1 MLELIVSPTSYN
13 LVKNCEFCD
22 AFILGEEQYSLR
34 LAHYFS
40 FEEIVDLIDIC
51 KNRQQKIYIAVNK
64 IVHEAELN
72 KIDKYLSELSKLN
85 IDGIIFGDLGVYNLA
100 RKYKLENK
108 LIYNPET
115 YVTNYESTRF
125 FAKKGIKRVSI
136 AKEITLE
143 DILLIGSKEIIE
155 IDILGHG
162 AVNMFHSMRDLVTNY
177 FKFLKSNKT
186 DKHTNEQLYLIEEIR
201 DGKYPILE
209 DQNGTHVFSEKDLCT
224 INYLDMFIENHVS
237 GIRID
242 GLFKKDEELLNII
255 KIYRKAIS
263 DYQVNKQVY
272 VNKKTNYLENLEKIE
287 NIRPFYEGFLFKK
300 TIYKGGENEKK

>member
-13 LVKNCEFCD
+13 LVENCDLCD

-40 FEEIVDLIDIC
+40 FEEIVDLMNIC
-51 KNRQQKIYIAVNK
+51 KNRKQKIYIAVNK
-64 IVHEAELN
+64 IVHEDELD
-72 KIDKYLSELSKLN
+72 KIDKYLSKLSGLD

-100 RKYKLENK
+100 RKYNLVNK

-115 YVTNYESTRF
+115 YVTNYESVEF
-125 FAKKGIKRVSI
+125 FAKKGIKKVSI
-136 AKEITLE
+136 AKEITL
-143 DILLIGSKEIIE
+143 DDVLLIGSKELID

-162 AVNMFHSMRDLVTNY
+162 ALNMFHSMRDLVTNY
-177 FKFLKSNKT
+177 FKFLKDENANKY
-186 DKHTNEQLYLIEEIR
+186 HNEQLYLIEEIR
-201 DGKYPILE
+201 EEKYPILE

-224 INYLDMFIENHVS
+224 IKYLDKFIENHIY

-242 GLFKKDEELLNII
+242 GIFKSDEELINII
-255 KIYRKAIS
+255 EIYRLAIN
-263 DYQVNKQVY
+263 DYRLNKQLY
-272 VNKKTNYLENLEKIE
+272 IDKKAKYLENLENIE

-300 TIYKGGENEKK
+300 TIYKGGENGKN